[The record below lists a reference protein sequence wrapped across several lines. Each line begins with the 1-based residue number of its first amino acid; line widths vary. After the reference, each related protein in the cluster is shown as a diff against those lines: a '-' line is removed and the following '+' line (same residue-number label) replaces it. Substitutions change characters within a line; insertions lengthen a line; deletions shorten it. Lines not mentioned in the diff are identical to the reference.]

1 MFSGG
6 RAGAWRSKNLQCFM
20 RNTQQTLIPV
30 CCPPCVLFH
39 IYCPTAEVQWGRMC
53 MEGSESILSL
63 LANPEFLSE
72 FLSPIKISWPA
83 ARLVINTKYTS
94 LNSTEIHPFQLCL
107 SSCFTYSWQLGWLM
121 SWQECF
127 FLGTKQCW
135 WLLCLLL
142 GEDNPNNQEWI
153 TRAVVFSG
161 FAFSIPGW
169 VEGQD

>member
-1 MFSGG
+1 
-6 RAGAWRSKNLQCFM
+6 
-20 RNTQQTLIPV
+20 
-30 CCPPCVLFH
+30 
-39 IYCPTAEVQWGRMC
+39 

-127 FLGTKQCW
+127 FLGTKQC
-135 WLLCLLL
+135 
-142 GEDNPNNQEWI
+142 
-153 TRAVVFSG
+153 
-161 FAFSIPGW
+161 
-169 VEGQD
+169 